1 MIGSRK
7 NGTFVALLVLLL
19 TAGSLCAQTG
29 NSKGGGGS
37 GTGAPPAQPATTNSD
52 AGTNGI
58 LDKRA
63 APWIV
68 LDNDE
73 AGWVDAAIGDLVVS
87 LDLTDEI
94 LGASLQPVSDALRA
108 QLAIPKGQGLLVASL
123 HKDSPSAQA
132 GLRQNDVLLTLADKP
147 LASAEDLTKH
157 LRAAGEAPVSL
168 KVLRNGKRMSLQV
181 RPIYKVTLGPVEVR
195 NIEYFIG
202 VSLESLD
209 DALRTHLGLSEGK
222 GVLLSDIVK
231 DSPAEKAGLLK
242 HDIVLEMS
250 GKPIDKVETLVAL
263 VQANKEKNTNVI
275 VLREGK
281 PLNLAIAG
289 KARKVEETANAAK
302 YLLYNRRVRAADSL
316 GSTLNYTNSTGTTLG
331 TPEPTFGTPGW
342 KSATSMGN
350 MVANPKRIAPPQDAI
365 DLRAK
370 IDQIDK
376 SLKALNRIENLENEI
391 KSLHEALEKI
401 NETLKKR

>member
-1 MIGSRK
+1 MTTRDIV
-7 NGTFVALLVLLL
+7 FALLGVISAAGAVL
-19 TAGSLCAQTG
+19 AV
-29 NSKGGGGS
+29 
-37 GTGAPPAQPATTNSD
+37 TTRQLVHS
-52 AGTNGI
+52 A
-58 LDKRA
+58 L
-63 APWIV
+63 W
-68 LDNDE
+68 
-73 AGWVDAAIGDLVVS
+73 LVVC
-87 LDLTDEI
+87 LGTLAGCYVV
-94 LGASLQPVSDALRA
+94 LGA
-108 QLAIPKGQGLLVASL
+108 
-123 HKDSPSAQA
+123 
-132 GLRQNDVLLTLADKP
+132 
-147 LASAEDLTKH
+147 E
-157 LRAAGEAPVSL
+157 
-168 KVLRNGKRMSLQV
+168 
-181 RPIYKVTLGPVEVR
+181 
-195 NIEYFIG
+195 
-202 VSLESLD
+202 
-209 DALRTHLGLSEGK
+209 
-222 GVLLSDIVK
+222 
-231 DSPAEKAGLLK
+231 
-242 HDIVLEMS
+242 
-250 GKPIDKVETLVAL
+250 LVAL

-302 YLLYNRRVRAADSL
+302 YLLYNNRFRAADSL